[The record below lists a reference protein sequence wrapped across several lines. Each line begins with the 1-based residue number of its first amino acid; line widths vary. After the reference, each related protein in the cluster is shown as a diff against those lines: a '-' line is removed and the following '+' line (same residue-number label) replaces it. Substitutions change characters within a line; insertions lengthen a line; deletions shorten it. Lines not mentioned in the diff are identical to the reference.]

1 MGSADPIL
9 ILVDILSNRD
19 RYNGRL
25 RFRYD
30 LKGFVSHIFE
40 LLHVEL
46 SNMMRRLRGLN
57 KVLLRSIDTA
67 VRAINTQ
74 LRR

>member
-1 MGSADPIL
+1 MA
-9 ILVDILSNRD
+9 
-19 RYNGRL
+19 
-25 RFRYD
+25 
-30 LKGFVSHIFE
+30 HIFE

-57 KVLLRSIDTA
+57 EILLRSIDTA
-67 VRAINTQ
+67 VRAVNAK